1 MNKNQKGFGVVEL
14 LIILVILGLI
24 GAGGWYVYHKNQK
37 SKKPVTT
44 SQTAKKKKAPANKP
58 AAAATVAPISD
69 SLKENIAASIETQNT
84 AALEGY
90 MTDSVTVVIAAS
102 EKGGAVSATQ
112 AVADLDYLQNGT
124 SPWNFAVTAAT
135 LTTYKNGSYG
145 QYFGDRTVVGQ
156 SANNY
161 VVSFHVND
169 NGKID
174 AVFMTVSAD
183 LLV

>member
-1 MNKNQKGFGVVEL
+1 MNKNQKGFGVIEL

-44 SQTAKKKKAPANKP
+44 SQTAKKKAPANKP

-69 SLKENIAASIETQNT
+69 SLKENIAASIESQNT

-124 SPWNFAVTAAT
+124 SPWNFALAADT

-156 SANNY
+156 STNNY

-169 NGKID
+169 SGKID
-174 AVFMTVSAD
+174 TVFMTVSAD